1 MSLCEGEKGETYRI
15 RKMNLQD
22 NNGQKL
28 QALGF
33 TAGTI
38 IKVISRKKTGAL
50 IVETGGKQVALC
62 NKFAAAIDI
71 E

>member
-1 MSLCEGEKGETYRI
+1 
-15 RKMNLQD
+15 MNLQD